1 MTDTSNLPLLLLQ
14 GSCFSITLVL
24 ALVLLMSRWHMRSTS
39 RGYETSRW
47 LLIAALMLYV
57 IHYMLQMI
65 FGFRASGEDVGALVN
80 ILFYQPIAFLMTC
93 ATLRISAGHRY
104 LRRFVVV
111 GVAGT
116 VLTMA
121 LFVVG
126 LCIYGSLHM
135 PWVLRIIE
143 VIYVVMIAFFI
154 FNPGGELRRMNRKI
168 EAETADDNTMYRL
181 YMHSSTVL
189 LYAMGLIGALSV
201 FSTIAVVAVAAFFLL
216 ALIFYIV
223 SFVSLGFHVQ
233 DVSSI
238 VDNEVP
244 SSPSSSSAVHS
255 LTSEQMAQIEEAILL
270 WRSKQGFSTPNL
282 TCSTMAQ
289 RLGITKQQLS
299 QYLTM
304 KEGSTFRVWLS
315 NIRIEEAKQMLLT
328 NSDYSIEAVAESCGF
343 SSRSWMQEKFK
354 ASTGMTPAEWRE
366 AKKKS

>member
-126 LCIYGSLHM
+126 FPI
-135 PWVLRIIE
+135 
-143 VIYVVMIAFFI
+143 
-154 FNPGGELRRMNRKI
+154 
-168 EAETADDNTMYRL
+168 
-181 YMHSSTVL
+181 
-189 LYAMGLIGALSV
+189 
-201 FSTIAVVAVAAFFLL
+201 
-216 ALIFYIV
+216 
-223 SFVSLGFHVQ
+223 
-233 DVSSI
+233 
-238 VDNEVP
+238 
-244 SSPSSSSAVHS
+244 SA
-255 LTSEQMAQIEEAILL
+255 
-270 WRSKQGFSTPNL
+270 
-282 TCSTMAQ
+282 
-289 RLGITKQQLS
+289 
-299 QYLTM
+299 
-304 KEGSTFRVWLS
+304 
-315 NIRIEEAKQMLLT
+315 
-328 NSDYSIEAVAESCGF
+328 
-343 SSRSWMQEKFK
+343 
-354 ASTGMTPAEWRE
+354 
-366 AKKKS
+366 